1 MRTFSSIDKE
11 GVGLAACPTSR
22 KPQVAT
28 PHGHGKAT
36 TEGVRAMKTLGFIG
50 TGGMGSGMAA
60 NLIKAGY
67 RLVVSDLRR
76 EQAKGLEGQGA
87 QFADSPKAVAESC
100 ELVLSMLPTNDAV
113 KAVALGKGGLVEAT
127 KGAKV
132 WIDFSS
138 IDKETIVGASADL
151 GKKGW
156 TVVDASAGGVEE
168 VAAAG
173 QLALWLSGSKALF
186 DEHQPIFKA
195 MGKSI
200 LHVGEL
206 GNAKLVK
213 NAMAML
219 AAVQHMSFVEVCR
232 WLGKG
237 GLDAATFQTVIKNS
251 QQDSVGAKRREL
263 RPRYGARDGGPD
275 AVCRPRSTDV
285 RDRTSDGP
293 GRLRGDRDRLQRLR
307 RAQRHEIQVELNHR
321 AVFDR
326 MARCNNPT
334 P

>member
-1 MRTFSSIDKE
+1 
-11 GVGLAACPTSR
+11 
-22 KPQVAT
+22 
-28 PHGHGKAT
+28 
-36 TEGVRAMKTLGFIG
+36 MKTLGFIG

-67 RLVVSDLRR
+67 RLVVSDLNR
-76 EQAKGLEGQGA
+76 ERARGLEDQGA
-87 QFADSPKAVAESC
+87 QFADSPKAVAEQC
-100 ELVLSMLPTNDAV
+100 ELVLSMLPHNDAV
-113 KAVALGKGGLVEAT
+113 RAVGLGKGGLNEAT
-127 KGAKV
+127 TGAKA

-138 IDKETIVGASADL
+138 IDKETIVGVSGEL

-156 TVVDASAGGVEE
+156 TVADASAGGVEE

-173 QLALWLSGSKALF
+173 QLALWLSGSKDLF

-219 AAVQHMSFVEVCR
+219 AAVQHMSLVEICC

-237 GLDAATFQTVIKNS
+237 GLDEATFQTIIRNS
-251 QQDSVGAKRREL
+251 QQDSVATRRIMEIVVS
-263 RPRYGARDGGPD
+263 RNFKPRKSWMPK
-275 AVCRPRSTDV
+275 DV
-285 RDRTSDGP
+285 GFGLD
-293 GRLRGDRDRLQRLR
+293 
-307 RAQRHEIQVELNHR
+307 
-321 AVFDR
+321 
-326 MARCNNPT
+326 MAREMEVPMPFVGLAYQMFAIAQATGQDGFEATGIACNVYDVINGVKSRPG
-334 P
+334 